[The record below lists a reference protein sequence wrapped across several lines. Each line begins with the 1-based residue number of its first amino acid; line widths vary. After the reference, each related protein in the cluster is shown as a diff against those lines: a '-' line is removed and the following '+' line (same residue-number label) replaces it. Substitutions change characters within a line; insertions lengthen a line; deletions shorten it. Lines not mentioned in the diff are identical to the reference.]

1 MSIPEFVPEFVIERR
16 EKLRQRALNQAYKAL
31 LAVEKA
37 GGHAVVFGSVLK
49 AGKGGFQ
56 EGSDIDI
63 CLLKPSKSVWD
74 TDSPDSAGFWFSLV
88 EGAIDG
94 FPADISWFDELRPH
108 VKEKVEMEG
117 TGLDDLAKLVQ

>member
-1 MSIPEFVPEFVIERR
+1 MTTPDFVLNRQ
-16 EKLRQRALNQAYKAL
+16 EKLRQNALRQAHKAL
-31 LAVEKA
+31 LAVDKA
-37 GGHAVVFGSVLK
+37 GGRAVVFGSVLK

-63 CLLKPSKSVWD
+63 CLLKPSSSVWD
-74 TDSPDSAGFWFSLV
+74 SSSPDSAGFWFTLV

-94 FPADISWFDELRPH
+94 FVADISWFDDLRPN

-117 TGLDDLAKLVQ
+117 LSVNNLAKLLQQ

>member
-1 MSIPEFVPEFVIERR
+1 MSIPEFVIERR
-16 EKLRQRALNQAYKAL
+16 EKLRQNALKQAYKAL

-37 GGHAVVFGSVLK
+37 GGRAVVFGSVLK

-63 CLLKPSKSVWD
+63 CLLKPSTSVWD
-74 TDSPDSAGFWFSLV
+74 PDSPDSAGFWFSLV

-94 FPADISWFDELRPH
+94 FTADISWFNDLRPN
-108 VKEKVEMEG
+108 VKERVEMEG
-117 TGLDDLAKLVQ
+117 LGLDDLAKLLT